1 MAVRPHRFHRDIT
14 MGTRIARKGR
24 APRALAKPA
33 EKWVYLF
40 SEGNARR
47 KDLLGGKGAN
57 LAEMTRMGLP
67 VPPGFIVTTRACNAY
82 LAAGGFAE
90 GMWTQVERA
99 LAKVE
104 RLAGKRLGAKYVV
117 VTMCIGGGMGA
128 AGLFEVV

>member
-1 MAVRPHRFHRDIT
+1 MV
-14 MGTRIARKGR
+14 TRTATKARAKR
-24 APRALAKPA
+24 ARAAA
-33 EKWVYLF
+33 NEKWVYLF

-90 GMWTQVERA
+90 GMWAQVRA
-99 LAKVE
+99 RARE
-104 RLAGKRLGAKYVV
+104 GRAPRGQAPRRRRRSPPRLLPLRARASR
-117 VTMCIGGGMGA
+117 CRA
-128 AGLFEVV
+128 